1 MVGQHRMLVNIAFL
15 NMLTLANHAGQHGW
29 PTVNVCQRED
39 MLLNI
44 QHAYFGRPCWSTWLT
59 NIECWSTLLL
69 LFASIVKSTAC
80 QHGSMS
86 VMMLVNMVGQHWP
99 MSANIVPTT
108 TPNVVQHSSLPMI
121 NVGQHQCRCTCTT
134 VREGRHYGGHMLD
147 PDYDRQP
154 RDLAAQGAPKCI
166 CSGH

>member
-1 MVGQHRMLVNIAFL
+1 MLVNIAFL
-15 NMLTLANHAGQHGW
+15 NMLTLANHVGQHGW

-44 QHAYFGRPCWSTWLT
+44 QHAYFGEPCWPTWLT

-69 LFASIVKSTAC
+69 LFANIVKSTAC

>member
-1 MVGQHRMLVNIAFL
+1 MLVNIAFL

-29 PTVNVCQRED
+29 PTVNVGQRVD
-39 MLLNI
+39 MLLNS

-69 LFASIVKSTAC
+69 LFANIVKSTAC

-121 NVGQHQCRCTCTT
+121 NVGQHQCRCTCPAFARAAIMAATCSIRTT
-134 VREGRHYGGHMLD
+134 IVSPAISLHKA
-147 PDYDRQP
+147 RQNAFVAVTNG
-154 RDLAAQGAPKCI
+154 L
-166 CSGH
+166 